1 MALILKERPIKNNQS
16 YVKNAQIADERY
28 RRFQERGPL
37 GAILHSIGTP
47 QPLAEPIAAYFDD
60 PSVEASVHMV
70 LQPDGLCLQL
80 APENYRLWHV
90 GGQANETHLGI
101 EMTEPAAIRYDS
113 SRGFTPIILDR
124 QAALSHI
131 RSCYDRGVELFAYLC
146 QKYGWDPLQ
155 DGVIL
160 SHREAFTRGLGS
172 NHGDPEHLWQALET
186 GYTMDG
192 FRRDVAKKVAE
203 KREEE
208 NRKAAEVLEKQIEA
222 VVIRILNQREKSLK
236 DNDCGSWSD
245 DARKWAVAKGIVQ
258 GIGKGSDGEPNYAWE
273 APVTREQ
280 MAAMLFRALVVG
292 ADYNWSE

>member
-16 YVKNAQIADERY
+16 YVKNAQIEDERY

-146 QKYGWDPLQ
+146 QKYGWDPMK

-172 NHGDPEHLWQALET
+172 NHGDPEHLWDALET

-192 FRRDVAKKVAE
+192 FRKAVAQAMKSPLVEDGENEDQEGKEMRYETLGDV
-203 KREEE
+203 
-208 NRKAAEVLEKQIEA
+208 RKDPNGKYYLPTLEFLLQKGYLQGRGGKGDDLILDLSEDA
-222 VVIRILNQREKSLK
+222 LRIL
-236 DNDCGSWSD
+236 
-245 DARKWAVAKGIVQ
+245 
-258 GIGKGSDGEPNYAWE
+258 
-273 APVTREQ
+273 VT
-280 MAAMLFRALVVG
+280 LHRAG
-292 ADYNWSE
+292 AYDK